1 MSVSDNVTAKVI
13 AKASV
18 MRDLDYEKKSDT
30 ELVEL
35 TLKDPNSYKYIISRY
50 EAKLMHYIRR
60 ITNVEKETAEDI
72 LQEVFLKVYKNLR
85 EYDDDFKFSSWV
97 YRITH
102 NEAISFFR
110 KQKARPEVVDLENND
125 EIDILGSLP
134 ADTNLRD
141 DYVKKELAHK
151 VKDIIAV
158 MPENYRNAL
167 VLRYMED
174 KSYEEMADILQKPT
188 GTVAT
193 LINRAKVEFKKLA
206 EKNHLNKP

>member
-1 MSVSDNVTAKVI
+1 
-13 AKASV
+13 
-18 MRDLDYEKKSDT
+18 MRDLDWEKKSDK

-35 TLKDPNSYKYIISRY
+35 TLKNPDYYECIISRY

-72 LQEVFLKVYKNLR
+72 LQEVFLKIYKNLH
-85 EYDDDFKFSSWV
+85 EYDEDFKFSSWI

-102 NEAISFFR
+102 NEAISYFR
-110 KQKARPEVVDLENND
+110 KQKARPEVVNLEND
-125 EIDILGSLP
+125 EEIDILGTLP

-141 DYVKKELAHK
+141 DYVQKELSHK
-151 VKDIIAV
+151 VRDIIALL
-158 MPENYRNAL
+158 PDNYRTVL
-167 VLRYMED
+167 VLRYMEE

-206 EKNHLNKP
+206 EKSHLNKP